1 MAVTKFTTSNIY
13 ASIKTSRFNVVRTAY
28 PIRPEFLNYLV
39 IGGGG
44 AGANSGQGG
53 GGAGGYRAYWN
64 NEPSGGNS
72 ATYPSPILIQA
83 GVSYSVQV
91 GAGGTAPYGM
101 GNSSFFGPV
110 VAGPG
115 GGGSGQQGGSGGGGS
130 YNNNPGGLA
139 LAEQGF
145 AGGAGFNGSGCAG
158 GGGGAG
164 QVGQVGQS
172 AAGGN
177 GGNGLASTITGL
189 SVTRAGGGG
198 GGNFWRAGV
207 GSGGSGGGGS
217 ASRHG
222 FQEAAGAGA
231 TNTGSGG
238 GDGSGAVGSFNWN
251 GANGGSG
258 VIILRYPSFYNISQT
273 GLTLSTA
280 TLGQEKITTIT
291 AGTGTLTFV

>member
-1 MAVTKFTTSNIY
+1 MAVIKFSSSNIFAHVKSNRFGVARTSNP
-13 ASIKTSRFNVVRTAY
+13 T
-28 PIRPEFLNYLV
+28 RPEFLNYLV

-72 ATYPSPILIQA
+72 AAYVTPIIFQTGITYN
-83 GVSYSVQV
+83 VQV
-91 GAGGTAPYGM
+91 GAGGTAPYGI
-101 GNSSFFGPV
+101 GNQSFLGPV

-115 GGGSGQQGGSGGGGS
+115 GGGAGSQGGSGGGGS
-130 YNNNPGGLA
+130 YNGNPGGAA
-139 LAEQGF
+139 LAQQGYP
-145 AGGAGFNGSGCAG
+145 GGAGFSSSGCAG

-164 QVGQVGQS
+164 QAGQVGQS

-198 GGNFWRAGV
+198 GGNFWRSGV

-217 ASRHG
+217 ASPHG
-222 FQEAAGAGA
+222 FQTAAGAGA

-258 VIILRYPSFYNISQT
+258 VIIVRYPSLYTISQT
-273 GLTLSTA
+273 GLTLSTV
-280 TLGQEKITTIT
+280 TSGQEKITTIT
-291 AGTGTLTFV
+291 AGVGSLSFA